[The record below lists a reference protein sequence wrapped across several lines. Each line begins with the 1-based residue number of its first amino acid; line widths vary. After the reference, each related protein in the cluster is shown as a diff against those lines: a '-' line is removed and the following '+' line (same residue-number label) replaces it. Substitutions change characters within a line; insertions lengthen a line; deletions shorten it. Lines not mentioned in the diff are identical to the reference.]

1 MNPSSHIGFDIELTA
16 PRSSSRG
23 SSGPARNRRSGMRRF
38 LVAKSHIGACRFL
51 FFVAALCASIGLSDS
66 ARAQTIT
73 GFSAT
78 PASYSRAG
86 QKIIFKVNIN
96 SGNFVVQGVNVVSAI
111 GVKYACSGWAG
122 GQTNQNVTCTGVYL
136 TKPGDMQNA
145 IQESPTVTLMA
156 LGNIPHQLDY
166 QGGNMVISVAV
177 AAPKAPAPTPAACD
191 AGKAQTCKS
200 LVQDQIYWT
209 LDNTRDP
216 ASKHWTSGNLDAL
229 CGCTTDPPTT
239 VLCFQNALWNNGG
252 AHLPL
257 MQAINMCAKK

>member
-1 MNPSSHIGFDIELTA
+1 MNPSSPIGFDIELTA
-16 PRSSSRG
+16 RRSSSRG
-23 SSGPARNRRSGMRRF
+23 SPGPARNRRSGMRRF
-38 LVAKSHIGACRFL
+38 IVAKSHIGACWL
-51 FFVAALCASIGLSDS
+51 FFLAAALSASIGLSDG
-66 ARAQTIT
+66 ARAQVIT

-78 PASYSRAG
+78 PSSYSRAN
-86 QKIIFKVNIN
+86 QKITFKININ
-96 SGNFVVQGVNVVSAI
+96 SGNFVVEGVNVVSSI
-111 GVKYACSGWAG
+111 GVNYSCSGWAG
-122 GQTNQNVTCTGVYL
+122 GQTGQNVTCVGAYV
-136 TKPGDMQNA
+136 TKPGDMANA

-156 LGNIPHQLDY
+156 LGNIPHQLNY

-177 AAPKAPAPTPAACD
+177 AAPKAPAAVCD
-191 AGKAQTCKS
+191 AGKAQTCSS

-216 ASKHWTSGNLDAL
+216 ASKHWTSANLNAL